1 MTNTPAVSSNP
12 KRITTTTT
20 VTTTIAVTLL
30 LLVSVGSLVAVLV
43 MDIMSSLDGVLTA
56 TVTTSE
62 LAIVDGITLVVMI
75 TVDRNKLILKNQEL
89 QILLYSYT
97 LYIQLLLS
105 YYYCIVATSIFSYDV
120 LIQYYSVNKNIAT
133 SNESGS

>member
-56 TVTTSE
+56 TVTISE
-62 LAIVDGITLVVMI
+62 LAIVGITLVVMI